1 MGNEPCRLSARNSAT
16 FFRSPGQH
24 LQLAIKE
31 NAMNNAAT
39 PEEILDAYARLTP
52 EEFAAL
58 LTLASEFI
66 EGTEFETPL
75 DLLHEALHQ
84 SLEGRY
90 RWQPHG
96 AWTDG
101 PEPVKH

>member
-1 MGNEPCRLSARNSAT
+1 
-16 FFRSPGQH
+16 
-24 LQLAIKE
+24 
-31 NAMNNAAT
+31 MNNAAT
-39 PEEILDAYARLTP
+39 PEEILYAYTKLTP